1 MSLQVENLEKNMAKL
16 TITVSAQEFE
26 KALNE
31 SFQKNKNKF
40 SVPGFRKGKIPRDMV
55 EKFYGNT
62 LYKDATDIILDKT
75 YADAVEESGLDI
87 VSNPEIDIKEIGKG
101 KDFVYTA
108 TVAVKPE
115 VILGQYK
122 GVEVKRADEEVSEE
136 DIEQAL
142 KKEQD
147 RNARLI
153 TVDDRPVE
161 DGDNLLIDFDGRID
175 GVSFEGGKAED
186 YPLVIGSGS
195 FIAGFEEQVKN
206 HSLGEEFDI
215 NVAFPENYHAK
226 ELAGKPAVF
235 TVKIKEIKKKELPE
249 LDDEFASEISEFET
263 LDEYKADL
271 KNKLNEAKKKS
282 AAYENENTVIN
293 KVIENTA
300 LEIPEP
306 MVETQANKLLQN
318 YINNISSNLSGQGLT
333 FEQYMQYTGTTIE
346 GLREQMKERALKSI
360 KTSLVLEAIVKAE
373 NIEVSKERVEEEIE
387 KLAKDY
393 KMEVEQ
399 FRKVNG
405 DNVME
410 NLKLQEAVDFIVA
423 EAKLV

>member
-1 MSLQVENLEKNMAKL
+1 
-16 TITVSAQEFE
+16 
-26 KALNE
+26 
-31 SFQKNKNKF
+31 
-40 SVPGFRKGKIPRDMV
+40 
-55 EKFYGNT
+55 
-62 LYKDATDIILDKT
+62 
-75 YADAVEESGLDI
+75 
-87 VSNPEIDIKEIGKG
+87 
-101 KDFVYTA
+101 
-108 TVAVKPE
+108 
-115 VILGQYK
+115 
-122 GVEVKRADEEVSEE
+122 
-136 DIEQAL
+136 
-142 KKEQD
+142 
-147 RNARLI
+147 
-153 TVDDRPVE
+153 
-161 DGDNLLIDFDGRID
+161 
-175 GVSFEGGKAED
+175 
-186 YPLVIGSGS
+186 
-195 FIAGFEEQVKN
+195 
-206 HSLGEEFDI
+206 
-215 NVAFPENYHAK
+215 
-226 ELAGKPAVF
+226 
-235 TVKIKEIKKKELPE
+235 
-249 LDDEFASEISEFET
+249 
-263 LDEYKADL
+263 
-271 KNKLNEAKKKS
+271 
-282 AAYENENTVIN
+282 
-293 KVIENTA
+293 VIENTA